1 MAIDLASKYSAVVV
15 LEGSQVIHQFDSVG
29 VGSREFAQQIGVHAK
44 RTVHAVVIEDVP
56 AHVPWGGIVKSVCT
70 LQGRVLQEL
79 HPEVLSRTW
88 FVTPAVWQRSFEG
101 VWKGKA
107 AGALAAAERLGYSPP
122 DLVGDPRF
130 DADGRKPGEA
140 RRLAKKVMSDYVD
153 AFLIARWA
161 MLDGSLEVTK
171 MVSRAGDR

>member
-1 MAIDLASKYSAVVV
+1 M
-15 LEGSQVIHQFDSVG
+15 
-29 VGSREFAQQIGVHAK
+29 
-44 RTVHAVVIEDVP
+44 
-56 AHVPWGGIVKSVCT
+56 
-70 LQGRVLQEL
+70 
-79 HPEVLSRTW
+79 
-88 FVTPAVWQRSFEG
+88 
-101 VWKGKA
+101 WKGKA

-171 MVSRAGDR
+171 MVSRGDR